1 MMKTYFEYRRKSL
14 YITVSGIASKENVR
28 RFRKKLYYVI
38 SEYNINN
45 IIVNLKMIDNKENI
59 YDLLD
64 EYDIRYGGDL
74 VVID

>member
-1 MMKTYFEYRRKSL
+1 MKTYFEYRKKSL
-14 YITVSGIASKENVR
+14 YITISGIASKDNVR
-28 RFRKKLYYVI
+28 KFRKKLYYVI

-45 IIVNLKMIDNKENI
+45 IVVNLKMIDNKECI

>member
-1 MMKTYFEYRRKSL
+1 MKTYFEYRRKSL
-14 YITVSGIASKENVR
+14 YITVSGNATKENVR
-28 RFRKKLYYVI
+28 KFRKKLYYVI

-45 IIVNLKMIDNKENI
+45 IVVNLKMIDNKESI

>member
-1 MMKTYFEYRRKSL
+1 MNSYFEYRKKSL
-14 YITVSGIASKENVR
+14 YITLNGIASKENIKK
-28 RFRKKLYYVI
+28 FKKKLYYVI

-45 IIVNLKMIDNKENI
+45 IVVNLKMVDNKDSI

-64 EYDIRYGGDL
+64 EYDIKYGGDL